1 MMLAEFSLAGRTA
14 VVTGGARGL
23 GLEMLRALAEAGAQ
37 VVALDVLREPAETAM
52 AEVTRDF
59 GVRAVVR
66 QVDVTHADEVDRAV
80 AAVEADL
87 GPIDVVVA
95 AAGITDQTAAAEV
108 SATAWQRVL
117 DVNLTGVFLTAQAT
131 GRRMIERRRGS
142 IILIASM
149 SGEIVNRPQTQ
160 VAYNVSKAGV
170 IMLAKSLA
178 AEWAP
183 ANVRVNALAPGYF
196 LTAMTEGVLETNKPL
211 RDLWESLTPM
221 GRMGKP
227 PELRGTVV
235 YLASDASSYMTG
247 HTLVVDGGYT
257 VW

>member
-196 LTAMTEGVLETNKPL
+196 LTA
-211 RDLWESLTPM
+211 
-221 GRMGKP
+221 
-227 PELRGTVV
+227 
-235 YLASDASSYMTG
+235 
-247 HTLVVDGGYT
+247 
-257 VW
+257 

>member
-1 MMLAEFSLAGRTA
+1 MLAEFSLAGRTA

-52 AEVTRDF
+52 AEVTRDL

-196 LTAMTEGVLETNKPL
+196 LTA
-211 RDLWESLTPM
+211 
-221 GRMGKP
+221 
-227 PELRGTVV
+227 
-235 YLASDASSYMTG
+235 
-247 HTLVVDGGYT
+247 
-257 VW
+257 

>member
-1 MMLAEFSLAGRTA
+1 MLAEFSLAGRTA

-196 LTAMTEGVLETNKPL
+196 LTA
-211 RDLWESLTPM
+211 
-221 GRMGKP
+221 
-227 PELRGTVV
+227 
-235 YLASDASSYMTG
+235 
-247 HTLVVDGGYT
+247 
-257 VW
+257 